1 MRDCGYNA
9 MGGWNMK
16 TLQTYG
22 MTVLAAAVFANG
34 CAAFRISIDEKDPAT
49 ASSLT
54 AKYDQRDLLTWGD
67 LMAKRIISHPFPG
80 PDQKNKAIVQ
90 LGIENRTRT
99 HIDTKAL
106 EDTII
111 TKLLDTQQMKIIDGS
126 LRDKLLKEQNYQLA
140 NCDAATKVKIGKQ
153 LGARYM
159 LTGSITE
166 IGAESGREV
175 RVSKKEDVF
184 YLLTVEI
191 TDLETGTLELRKQEQ
206 RLRRAS
212 TPIIGW

>member
-1 MRDCGYNA
+1 MR
-9 MGGWNMK
+9 
-16 TLQTYG
+16 TVRVLG
-22 MTVLAAAVFANG
+22 MFALGAVLLSSG

-49 ASSLT
+49 SNSLT
-54 AKYDQRDLLTWGD
+54 ASYDQRDLLTWGD
-67 LMAKRIISHPFPG
+67 LIAKRILAHPFPNAE
-80 PDQKNKAIVQ
+80 QKNAAIVQ

-111 TKLLDTQQMKIIDGS
+111 TRLLDTEQMKIIDAS

-140 NCDAATKVKIGKQ
+140 NCDPATKVKIGKQ

-184 YLLTVEI
+184 YMLTVEV
-191 TDLETGTLELRKQEQ
+191 TDLEQGTLVLRKQEQ
-206 RLRRAS
+206 RLRRIS
-212 TPIIGW
+212 TPILGW